1 MRIKKGHEERARNA
15 IINILSANRS
25 LTNAL
30 NIVSFVNDSIVFTA
44 GLNEPIHI
52 WGQQFI
58 KYLRVVMPHSGYTIN
73 FSNPYKSQEFK
84 DVTEFEILKDD
95 VYIIGKRNV
104 NKEIAEIAAYV
115 EVLSGMRVN
124 MYNKPNFDSIYQEY
138 FTKVEHIIDMLP
150 MHDFRT
156 PKTSSGYKVSDD
168 LKEILDDKALFR
180 EYKLSLIDI

>member
-1 MRIKKGHEERARNA
+1 MI
-15 IINILSANRS
+15 
-25 LTNAL
+25 AL
-30 NIVSFVNDSIVFTA
+30 
-44 GLNEPIHI
+44 
-52 WGQQFI
+52 
-58 KYLRVVMPHSGYTIN
+58 YL
-73 FSNPYKSQEFK
+73 Q
-84 DVTEFEILKDD
+84 
-95 VYIIGKRNV
+95 
-104 NKEIAEIAAYV
+104 EIAEIAAYV